1 MDHTLFLVSIWALP
15 VLIAITLHEAA
26 HAYVAWR
33 LGDDTAYMLGRVT
46 FNPFRHVDPFGT
58 VILPI
63 LLLFFS
69 PFLFGYAKPV
79 PVNYRRLH
87 KPRRDMIIVAAAG
100 PAANVFLAI
109 AAAVLVH
116 VAVLLPDTI
125 AGWALQNLRNAITL
139 NLLLAVFNML
149 PIPPL
154 DGGRVAV
161 GLLPY
166 KLAQPLVKLEPYG
179 IFVVLGAFFLLPRM
193 GEAIGMRIDP
203 FYWLI
208 AVPVRALSDIIRA
221 TILGFG

>member
-1 MDHTLFLVSIWALP
+1 M
-15 VLIAITLHEAA
+15 
-26 HAYVAWR
+26 
-33 LGDDTAYMLGRVT
+33 M
-46 FNPFRHVDPFGT
+46 
-58 VILPI
+58 
-63 LLLFFS
+63 
-69 PFLFGYAKPV
+69 
-79 PVNYRRLH
+79 
-87 KPRRDMIIVAAAG
+87 IVAAAG

-125 AGWALQNLRNAITL
+125 AGWALLNLRNAITL

-166 KLAQPLVKLEPYG
+166 RLARPLVKLEPYG

-203 FYWLI
+203 FYRLI
-208 AVPVRALSDIIRA
+208 AVAVSALSDIIRA